1 MFDKNI
7 VRIIYVSMAPTQRVM
22 MSVGFIFITVV
33 TEAHQCL
40 HLEGGPTRAG
50 EEELQKGMENLCE

>member
-1 MFDKNI
+1 
-7 VRIIYVSMAPTQRVM
+7 MAPTQRVM

-50 EEELQKGMENLCE
+50 EEELQKSMENICE